1 MSTLFLRTLRED
13 PADAEV
19 PSHRLLVRAG
29 YVRRAAPGGYTYLPL
44 GKLVLDRIA
53 DLVREEMT
61 AIGGQEVHFPA
72 LLPAEPY
79 QTSGRWTEY
88 GDDIFRLRDRRGA
101 DHLLA
106 PTHEEAVTL
115 LVRDLYSSYRDYPV
129 TLYQIQ
135 TKFRNEARPRGG
147 LLRGREFLMKDSYS
161 FDLDA
166 AGLDES
172 YAAHRAA
179 YQRIFDRLGLGYTA
193 VAALSGA
200 MGGSRSEEFLAE
212 APAGE
217 DTFVG
222 CTTCGYAANTEAVT
236 TPAPEPGD
244 PADGPPM
251 QVHDTPDTPTIET
264 LVALA
269 NTRGLGGRRDWTA
282 ADTLKNVAVE
292 VRGPGAAYPAG
303 SGAGHEPSVGSGAE
317 HEPSAGSGAGH
328 DAELL
333 VVGVPGDRDVDLK
346 RLAAVLHPAT
356 VTLFEDWESRPELV
370 RGYLG
375 PQVLGKAGV
384 RYLVDPR
391 VVPGTAWLTGANE
404 PGRHA
409 TGVVCGRD
417 FTPDG
422 TIEAATVRGGDPCPA
437 CAHGTLEIRRG
448 IEIGHVFQLGRRF
461 SDAFALD
468 ARGPDGVPIR
478 VTMGCY
484 GLGISRV
491 LAAVAEQHHDEA
503 GLAWPA
509 TVAPCDVHLVP
520 TGEPQLAAA
529 VELAGELV
537 GHGLRVLLDDRAG
550 VSAGVKFTDAEL
562 IGIPR
567 IVVLGRRL
575 ADGYVELRDRATGA
589 RDDAPLADLLRVVTD
604 GRPV

>member
-1 MSTLFLRTLRED
+1 MLLRMSTLFLRTLRED

-29 YVRRAAPGGYTYLPL
+29 YIRRAAPGGYTYLPL

-53 DLVREEMT
+53 ELVRAEMV
-61 AIGGQEVHFPA
+61 AIGAQEVHFPA

-79 QTSGRWTEY
+79 QASGRWTEY
-88 GDDIFRLRDRRGA
+88 GEEIFRLRDRRGA

-106 PTHEEAVTL
+106 PTHEEPATL
-115 LVRDLYSSYRDYPV
+115 LVKDLYSSYRDYPV
-129 TLYQIQ
+129 TLFQIQ
-135 TKFRNEARPRGG
+135 TKFRSEARPRGG

-161 FDLDA
+161 FDLDG
-166 AGLDES
+166 AGLAES

-179 YQRIFDRLGLGYTA
+179 YQRIFDRLGLRYTVVTA
-193 VAALSGA
+193 RSGA

-236 TPAPEPGD
+236 TPAPAPAD
-244 PADGPPM
+244 PATAPPM
-251 QVHDTPDTPTIET
+251 QVHGTPDTPTIET
-264 LVALA
+264 LVELA
-269 NTRGLGGRRDWTA
+269 NARRLAGRVDWTA

-292 VRGPGAAYPAG
+292 VRGPGAPD
-303 SGAGHEPSVGSGAE
+303 P
-317 HEPSAGSGAGH
+317 
-328 DAELL
+328 DLL
-333 VVGVPGDRDVDLK
+333 VIGVPGDREVDLK
-346 RLAAVLHPAT
+346 RVAAVLHPAT
-356 VTLFEDWESRPELV
+356 VALFEDWPARPELV

-375 PQVLGKAGV
+375 PQLLGKDGV

-422 TIEAATVRGGDPCPA
+422 TIEAATVRDGDPCPA
-437 CAHGTLEIRRG
+437 CSAGALEIRRG
-448 IEIGHVFQLGRRF
+448 IEVGHVFQLGRRF
-461 SDAFALD
+461 SDVFGLD
-468 ARGPDGVPIR
+468 ALGPDGTPIR

-491 LAAVAEQHHDEA
+491 MAAVAEQHHDRY
-503 GLAWPA
+503 GLVWPVA
-509 TVAPCDVHLVP
+509 VAPCDVHLVP
-520 TGEPQLAAA
+520 TGAPQLPAAL
-529 VELAGELV
+529 ELAKDLTA
-537 GHGLRVLLDDRAG
+537 HGLRVLLDDRPG

-562 IGIPR
+562 VGIPR

-575 ADGYVELRDRATGA
+575 GEGLVELRDRAAGD
-589 RDDAPLADLLRVVTD
+589 RGEVPLAAVAGAVA
-604 GRPV
+604 

>member
-29 YVRRAAPGGYTYLPL
+29 YIRRAAPGGYTYLPL

-53 DLVREEMT
+53 DLVREEMHS
-61 AIGGQEVHFPA
+61 IGAQEVHFPA

-88 GDDIFRLRDRRGA
+88 GDGIFRLRDRRGA

-106 PTHEEAVTL
+106 PTHEEMVTL
-115 LVRDLYSSYRDYPV
+115 LVKDLYSSYRDFPV
-129 TLYQIQ
+129 TLYQVQ
-135 TKFRNEARPRGG
+135 TKYRNEARPRAG

-166 AGLDES
+166 AGLDEA

-179 YQRIFDRLGLGYTA
+179 YQRIFDRLGLRYTV

-212 APAGE
+212 TAAGE

-236 TPAPEPGD
+236 TPAPPLGD
-244 PADGPPM
+244 LAAAPPLR
-251 QVHDTPDTPTIET
+251 VHDTPDTPTIES
-264 LVALA
+264 LVAYANAQRLA
-269 NTRGLGGRRDWTA
+269 SRDDWTA

-292 VRGPGAAYPAG
+292 VRGPGDP
-303 SGAGHEPSVGSGAE
+303 EP
-317 HEPSAGSGAGH
+317 
-328 DAELL
+328 ELL
-333 VVGVPGDRDVDLK
+333 VIGVPGDREVDQT
-346 RLAAVLHPAT
+346 RLEAVLHPAT
-356 VTLFEDWESRPELV
+356 VSMFEDWEARPELV

-375 PQVLGKAGV
+375 PQVLSKAGV

-409 TGVVCGRD
+409 TGVVSGRD

-422 TIEAATVRGGDPCPA
+422 TIEAAVVRAGDPCPA
-437 CAHGTLEIRRG
+437 CAHGALEIRRG
-448 IEIGHVFQLGRRF
+448 VEIGHVFQLGRRF
-461 SDAFALD
+461 SDAFGLD
-468 ARGPDGVPIR
+468 ALGPDGAPIR
-478 VTMGCY
+478 IVMGCY
-484 GLGISRV
+484 GLGVSRV
-491 LAAVAEQHHDEA
+491 MAAVVEQHHDEH
-503 GLAWPA
+503 GLVWPRSA
-509 TVAPCDVHLVP
+509 APADVHLVP
-520 TGEPQLAAA
+520 TGERQLAAA
-529 VELAGELV
+529 LTLAGELT
-537 GHGLRVLLDDRAG
+537 GRGLRVLLDDRAG
-550 VSAGVKFTDAEL
+550 VSAGVKFNDAEL
-562 IGIPR
+562 LGVPR

-575 ADGYVELRDRATGA
+575 ADGYVELRDRTAGA
-589 RDDAPLADLLRVVTD
+589 RTDLPLAEVADSVA
-604 GRPV
+604 G

>member
-1 MSTLFLRTLRED
+1 MLLRMSTLFLRTLRED

-29 YVRRAAPGGYTYLPL
+29 YIRRAAPGGYTYLPL

-53 DLVREEMT
+53 ELVRAEMV
-61 AIGGQEVHFPA
+61 AIGAQEVHFPA

-79 QTSGRWTEY
+79 QASGRWTEY
-88 GDDIFRLRDRRGA
+88 GEEIFRLRDRRGA

-106 PTHEEAVTL
+106 PTHEEPATL
-115 LVRDLYSSYRDYPV
+115 LVKDLYSSYRDYPV
-129 TLYQIQ
+129 TLFQIQ
-135 TKFRNEARPRGG
+135 TKFRSEARPRGG
-147 LLRGREFLMKDSYS
+147 LLRGREFLMKDAYS
-161 FDLDA
+161 FDLDG
-166 AGLDES
+166 AGLAES

-179 YQRIFDRLGLGYTA
+179 YQRIFDRLGLRYTVVTA
-193 VAALSGA
+193 RSGA

-236 TPAPEPGD
+236 TPAPAPAD
-244 PADGPPM
+244 PATAPPM
-251 QVHDTPDTPTIET
+251 QVHGTPDTPTIET
-264 LVALA
+264 LVELA
-269 NTRGLGGRRDWTA
+269 NARRLAGRVDWTA

-292 VRGPGAAYPAG
+292 VRGPGAPD
-303 SGAGHEPSVGSGAE
+303 P
-317 HEPSAGSGAGH
+317 
-328 DAELL
+328 DLL
-333 VVGVPGDRDVDLK
+333 VIGVPGDREVDLK
-346 RLAAVLHPAT
+346 RVAAVLHPAT
-356 VTLFEDWESRPELV
+356 VALFEDWPARPELV

-375 PQVLGKAGV
+375 PQLLGKDGV

-422 TIEAATVRGGDPCPA
+422 TIEAATVRDGDPCPA
-437 CAHGTLEIRRG
+437 CSAGALEIRRG
-448 IEIGHVFQLGRRF
+448 IEVGHVFQLGRRF
-461 SDAFALD
+461 SDVFGLD
-468 ARGPDGVPIR
+468 ALGPDGTPIR

-491 LAAVAEQHHDEA
+491 MAAVAEQHHDRY
-503 GLAWPA
+503 GLVWPVA
-509 TVAPCDVHLVP
+509 VAPCDVHLVP
-520 TGEPQLAAA
+520 TGAPQLPAAL
-529 VELAGELV
+529 ELAKDLTA
-537 GHGLRVLLDDRAG
+537 HGLRVLLDDRPG

-562 IGIPR
+562 VGIPR

-575 ADGYVELRDRATGA
+575 GEGLVELRDRAAGD
-589 RDDAPLADLLRVVTD
+589 RGEVPLAAVAGAVA
-604 GRPV
+604 